1 MVLYHMVLYHM
12 VVFRMALYHMVGTP
26 LDQVRKTVDGTL
38 VVVQSVVDGIPLVVQ
53 NMVDEVSLVEVQNE
67 YNDELLM
74 LLDDVEVGMEV

>member
-1 MVLYHMVLYHM
+1 
-12 VVFRMALYHMVGTP
+12 MVGTP

-38 VVVQSVVDGIPLVVQ
+38 VVVQSVEDGIPLVVVQ

>member
-1 MVLYHMVLYHM
+1 M
-12 VVFRMALYHMVGTP
+12 
-26 LDQVRKTVDGTL
+26 VDGTL